1 MELYIAL
8 TLQIWAQNKFL
19 FCDSMFIE
27 KYKYWPG
34 KDKYIKAEKL

>member
-27 KYKYWPG
+27 KYNYWPG
-34 KDKYIKAEKL
+34 KDKYIEAEKL